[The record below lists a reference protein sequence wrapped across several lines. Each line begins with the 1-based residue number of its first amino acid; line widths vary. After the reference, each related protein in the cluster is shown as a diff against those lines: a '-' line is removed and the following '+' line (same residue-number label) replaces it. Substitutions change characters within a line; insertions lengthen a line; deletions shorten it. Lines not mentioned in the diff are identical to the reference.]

1 MRQCAI
7 NENIMGMIIKIAWR
21 NIWRN
26 IMRSLVVIGA
36 IIIGIWS
43 IIFLVGMVNGM
54 IESYINNAI
63 KNEVSH
69 IKIHH
74 PDFIN
79 DKESKYFI
87 SDITAIKNEVDSIT
101 GVKAVSY
108 KTITNA
114 MISSSH
120 AGRGIMAIGVV
131 PKYETNVSGVSQK
144 MIAGKYLTDTKKNQ
158 ILISKRTAKKL
169 KVKLRSKVVLTF
181 QNLDNEITMGAFRV
195 VGMFET
201 GNNIYDE
208 SIVFVCQKD
217 LNTLLDIN
225 GNGHEVAI
233 LIDDLSELDSIQAKI
248 SKMYPDLLVRNYKE
262 VQPELALFQS
272 QIKMAGII
280 YMVIFMLA
288 LVFGIINTMMM
299 AVLERVRELGMLM
312 SVGMNKMKIFMMIV
326 VETILLAMVAA
337 PVGLIL
343 GYMTTS
349 YFNKNGINLF
359 FYSEEG
365 MKQFGFDNF
374 IYPNV
379 PTDTYWQLVVA
390 VSLTALLGSLYPAW
404 KAIRLRPVE
413 AIRGSFETRDG
424 LMVWLFKF
432 LRNKIRSIWT

>member
-1 MRQCAI
+1 MSTI
-7 NENIMGMIIKIAWR
+7 VKIAWR

-26 IMRSLVVIGA
+26 ITRSLVVIGA

-54 IESYINNAI
+54 IESYIDNAI

-74 PDFIN
+74 PDFVMDREN
-79 DKESKYFI
+79 QYFI
-87 SDITAIKNEVDSIT
+87 PDIVTVKNSVDTIS
-101 GVKAVSY
+101 GVKAVSF

-114 MISSSH
+114 MIGSSH
-120 AGRGIMAIGVV
+120 SSRGISAIGVV
-131 PKYETNVSGVSQK
+131 PKYEVNVSGVSQR
-144 MIAGKYLTDTKKNQ
+144 ILEGEYLSDKKKNR
-158 ILISKRTAKKL
+158 IIISKKTAEKL

-181 QNLDNEITMGAFRV
+181 QNLENEITMGAFRV
-195 VGMFET
+195 TGIFET

-208 SIVFVCQKD
+208 SVVFVHQKD
-217 LNTLLDIN
+217 INSLLNIN

-233 LIDDLSELDSIQAKI
+233 LINDLSDLDRIQDRILKLF
-248 SKMYPDLLVRNYKE
+248 PDLLVRNYKE

-288 LVFGIINTMMM
+288 LIFGIINTMMM

-312 SVGMNKMKIFMMIV
+312 SVGMNKGKVFMMIV
-326 VETILLAMVAA
+326 VETILLAIIAA
-337 PVGLIL
+337 PIGLLL
-343 GYMTTS
+343 GYVTTG

-365 MKQFGFDNF
+365 MKQFGFDKF
-374 IYPNV
+374 IYPMV
-379 PTDTYWQLVVA
+379 PTETYWQLVVA

-404 KAIRLRPVE
+404 KAVRLRPVE
-413 AIRGSFETRDG
+413 AIRGSFETRAG
-424 LMVWLFKF
+424 IMVSLVIF
-432 LRNKIRSIWT
+432 LRKKIRSIWT

>member
-1 MRQCAI
+1 MSTI
-7 NENIMGMIIKIAWR
+7 LKIAWR

-26 IMRSLVVIGA
+26 LTRSLVVIGA
-36 IIIGIWS
+36 IVIGIWS

-54 IESYINNAI
+54 IDSYVDNAI

-74 PDFIN
+74 PEFIN
-79 DKESKYFI
+79 DKESKFYI
-87 SDITAIKNEVDSIT
+87 SDVNHVKTIVDTIS

-108 KTITNA
+108 KTILNA

-120 AGRGIMAIGVV
+120 SGRGISAIGVV
-131 PKYETNVSGVSQK
+131 PKDEVMVSGVSNR
-144 MIAGKYLTDTKKNQ
+144 IIEGNYLSDTKKNQ
-158 ILISKRTAKKL
+158 IIISKRTAEKL

-181 QNLDNEITMGAFRV
+181 QNLENEITMGAFRI
-195 VGMFET
+195 VGLFET

-208 SIVFVCQKD
+208 SVVFVNQKD
-217 LNTLLDIN
+217 INKLLDFE
-225 GNGHEVAI
+225 GNGHELAI
-233 LIDDLSELDSIQAKI
+233 LINDLSDLDKIQIRIATLF
-248 SKMYPDLLVRNYKE
+248 PNLLVRTYKE

-288 LVFGIINTMMM
+288 LIFGIINTMMM

-312 SVGMNKMKIFMMIV
+312 SVGMNKGKVFLMIV
-326 VETILLAMVAA
+326 VETLLLAMVAG
-337 PVGLIL
+337 PVGLVL
-343 GYMTTS
+343 GYFTTS

-365 MKQFGFDNF
+365 MKQFGFDKF

-379 PTDTYWQLVVA
+379 HVETYYQLVVA
-390 VSLTALLGSLYPAW
+390 VSLTALLGSMYPAW

-413 AIRGSFETRDG
+413 AIRGSFTSEK
-424 LMVWLFKF
+424 LKLFKKLF
-432 LRNKIRSIWT
+432 SLIKNKTQKNESNSN

>member
-1 MRQCAI
+1 
-7 NENIMGMIIKIAWR
+7 MGMIIKIAWR

-26 IMRSLVVIGA
+26 LTRSLVVIGA

-54 IESYINNAI
+54 IDSYVDNAI

-74 PDFIN
+74 PEFIK
-79 DKESKYFI
+79 DKESKYYIPDVI
-87 SDITAIKNEVDSIT
+87 SVKNMVDTIT
-101 GVKAVSY
+101 GVKAVSF
-108 KTITNA
+108 KTIINA

-120 AGRGIMAIGVV
+120 SGRGISAIGVV
-131 PKYETNVSGVSQK
+131 PKDEVMVSGVSDRIIK
-144 MIAGKYLTDTKKNQ
+144 GNYLSGTKKNQ
-158 ILISKRTAKKL
+158 IIISKRTAEKL

-181 QNLDNEITMGAFRV
+181 QNLENEITMGAFRI
-195 VGMFET
+195 VGLFET
-201 GNNIYDE
+201 GNNMYDE
-208 SIVFVCQKD
+208 SVVFVNQND
-217 LNTLLDIN
+217 INNLLDFN
-225 GNGHEVAI
+225 GNGHEIAI
-233 LIDDLSELDSIQAKI
+233 LINDLSDLDKIQKNIATLF
-248 SKMYPDLLVRNYKE
+248 PNLLVRTYKE

-288 LVFGIINTMMM
+288 LIFGIINTMMM

-312 SVGMNKMKIFMMIV
+312 SVGMNKGKVFIMIV
-326 VETILLAMVAA
+326 VETILLAMVAG
-337 PVGLIL
+337 PVGLFL
-343 GYMTTS
+343 GYFTTN
-349 YFNKNGINLF
+349 YFHKHGINLF

-365 MKQFGFDNF
+365 MKQFGLNKF

-379 PTDTYWQLVVA
+379 EPETYYQLVVA

-413 AIRGSFETRDG
+413 AIRGSFTSEKLR
-424 LMVWLFKF
+424 LFHTLFSFIK
-432 LRNKIRSIWT
+432 NKKLKK

>member
-1 MRQCAI
+1 MSTI
-7 NENIMGMIIKIAWR
+7 LKIAWR

-26 IMRSLVVIGA
+26 LTRSLVVIGA
-36 IIIGIWS
+36 IVIGIWS

-54 IESYINNAI
+54 IDSYVDNAI

-74 PDFIN
+74 PEFIK
-79 DKESKYFI
+79 DKESKFYI
-87 SDITAIKNEVDSIT
+87 SDVNNVKTIVDTIS

-108 KTITNA
+108 KTILNA

-120 AGRGIMAIGVV
+120 SGRGISAIGVV
-131 PKYETNVSGVSQK
+131 PKDEVLVSGVSSR
-144 MIAGKYLTDTKKNQ
+144 INEGNYLSDKKKNQ
-158 ILISKRTAKKL
+158 IIISKRTAEKL

-181 QNLDNEITMGAFRV
+181 QNLENEITMGAFRI
-195 VGMFET
+195 VGLFET

-208 SIVFVCQKD
+208 SVVFINLKD
-217 LNTLLDIN
+217 INKLLDFK

-233 LIDDLSELDSIQAKI
+233 LINDLSDLEKIQKSIAKL
-248 SKMYPDLLVRNYKE
+248 YPDLLVRTYKE

-288 LVFGIINTMMM
+288 LIFGIVNTMMM

-312 SVGMNKMKIFMMIV
+312 SVGMNKGKVFLMIV
-326 VETILLAMVAA
+326 VETLLLAMVAG

-343 GYMTTS
+343 GYFTTS

-365 MKQFGFDNF
+365 MKQFGFDKF

-379 PTDTYWQLVVA
+379 HIETYYQLVVA

-413 AIRGSFETRDG
+413 AIRGSFTSEK
-424 LMVWLFKF
+424 LKLFTKLFF
-432 LRNKIRSIWT
+432 LIKNKIQKNGSNSN

>member
-1 MRQCAI
+1 MSTI
-7 NENIMGMIIKIAWR
+7 LKIAWR

-26 IMRSLVVIGA
+26 LTRSLVVIGA
-36 IIIGIWS
+36 IVIGIWS

-54 IESYINNAI
+54 IDSYVDNAI

-74 PDFIN
+74 PEFIK
-79 DKESKYFI
+79 DKESKFYI
-87 SDITAIKNEVDSIT
+87 SDVNHVKSGVDTIS

-108 KTITNA
+108 KTILNA

-120 AGRGIMAIGVV
+120 SGRGISAIGVV
-131 PKYETNVSGVSQK
+131 PKDEVMVSGVSNRISEGNYFSDK
-144 MIAGKYLTDTKKNQ
+144 KKNQ
-158 ILISKRTAKKL
+158 IIISKRTAEKL

-181 QNLDNEITMGAFRV
+181 QNLENEITMGAFRI
-195 VGMFET
+195 VGLFET

-208 SIVFVCQKD
+208 SVVFVNQKD
-217 LNTLLDIN
+217 INKLLDFE

-233 LIDDLSELDSIQAKI
+233 LINDLSDLEKIQKKIAKL
-248 SKMYPDLLVRNYKE
+248 YPDLLVRTYKE

-288 LVFGIINTMMM
+288 LIFGIINTMMM

-312 SVGMNKMKIFMMIV
+312 SVGMNKGKVFLMIV
-326 VETILLAMVAA
+326 VETILLAMVAG
-337 PVGLIL
+337 PVGLVL
-343 GYMTTS
+343 GYFTNS

-365 MKQFGFDNF
+365 MKQFGLSKF

-379 PTDTYWQLVVA
+379 HVETYYQLVLA
-390 VSLTALLGSLYPAW
+390 VSVTALLGSLYPAW

-413 AIRGSFETRDG
+413 AIRGSFTSEK
-424 LMVWLFKF
+424 LKLFKKLF
-432 LRNKIRSIWT
+432 SLIKNKIQKNESNSN

>member
-1 MRQCAI
+1 
-7 NENIMGMIIKIAWR
+7 MIIKIAWR

-26 IMRSLVVIGA
+26 LTRSLVVIGA

-54 IESYINNAI
+54 VDSYVDNAI

-74 PDFIN
+74 PEFIK
-79 DKESKYFI
+79 DKESKYYIPDVI
-87 SDITAIKNEVDSIT
+87 SVKNMVDTIT
-101 GVKAVSY
+101 GVKAVSF
-108 KTITNA
+108 KTTINA

-120 AGRGIMAIGVV
+120 SGRGISAIGVV
-131 PKYETNVSGVSQK
+131 PKDEIMVSGVSNRIIK
-144 MIAGKYLTDTKKNQ
+144 GNYLSGTKKNQ
-158 ILISKRTAKKL
+158 IIISKRTAEKL

-181 QNLDNEITMGAFRV
+181 QNLENEITMGAFRI
-195 VGMFET
+195 VGLFET
-201 GNNIYDE
+201 GNNMYDE
-208 SIVFVCQKD
+208 SVVFVNQ
-217 LNTLLDIN
+217 NEINNLLDFN
-225 GNGHEVAI
+225 GNGHEIAI
-233 LIDDLSELDSIQAKI
+233 LINDLSDLDKIQKNIATLF
-248 SKMYPDLLVRNYKE
+248 PNLLVRTYKE

-288 LVFGIINTMMM
+288 LIFGIINTMMM

-312 SVGMNKMKIFMMIV
+312 SVGMNKGKVFMMIV
-326 VETILLAMVAA
+326 VETILLAMVAG

-343 GYMTTS
+343 GYFTTS
-349 YFNKNGINLF
+349 YFHKQGINLF

-365 MKQFGFDNF
+365 MKQFGFDKF

-379 PTDTYWQLVVA
+379 EPETYYQLVVA
-390 VSLTALLGSLYPAW
+390 VSLTALLGSFYPAW

-413 AIRGSFETRDG
+413 AIRGSFTSEKLR
-424 LMVWLFKF
+424 LFQKLF
-432 LRNKIRSIWT
+432 TFIKNKKLKK

>member
-1 MRQCAI
+1 
-7 NENIMGMIIKIAWR
+7 MGMIIKIAWR

-26 IMRSLVVIGA
+26 LTRSLVVIGA

-54 IESYINNAI
+54 IDSYVDNAI

-74 PDFIN
+74 PEFIK
-79 DKESKYFI
+79 DKESKYYIPDVI
-87 SDITAIKNEVDSIT
+87 SVKNMVDTIT
-101 GVKAVSY
+101 GVKAVSF
-108 KTITNA
+108 KTIINA

-120 AGRGIMAIGVV
+120 SGRGISAIGVV
-131 PKYETNVSGVSQK
+131 PKGEVMVSGVSDRIIK
-144 MIAGKYLTDTKKNQ
+144 GNYLSGTKKNQ
-158 ILISKRTAKKL
+158 IIISKRTAEKL

-181 QNLDNEITMGAFRV
+181 QNLENEITMGAFRI
-195 VGMFET
+195 VGLFET
-201 GNNIYDE
+201 GNNMYDE
-208 SIVFVCQKD
+208 SVVFVNQND
-217 LNTLLDIN
+217 INNLLDFN
-225 GNGHEVAI
+225 GNGHEIAI
-233 LIDDLSELDSIQAKI
+233 LINDLSDLDKIQKNIATLF
-248 SKMYPDLLVRNYKE
+248 PNLLVRTYKE

-288 LVFGIINTMMM
+288 LIFGIINTMMM

-312 SVGMNKMKIFMMIV
+312 SVGMNKGKVFNMIV
-326 VETILLAMVAA
+326 VETILLAMVAG
-337 PVGLIL
+337 PVGLTL
-343 GYMTTS
+343 GYFTTS
-349 YFNKNGINLF
+349 YFHKQGINLF

-365 MKQFGFDNF
+365 MKQFGFDKF

-379 PTDTYWQLVVA
+379 EPETYYQLVVA

-413 AIRGSFETRDG
+413 AIRGSFTSEKLR
-424 LMVWLFKF
+424 LFHTLFAFIK
-432 LRNKIRSIWT
+432 NKKLKK

>member
-1 MRQCAI
+1 
-7 NENIMGMIIKIAWR
+7 MILKIAWR

-26 IMRSLVVIGA
+26 ITRSLVVMGA

-54 IESYINNAI
+54 IESYIDNAI

-74 PDFIN
+74 PEFIK
-79 DKESKYFI
+79 DKESKFYI
-87 SDITAIKNEVDSIT
+87 SDIAHVKTIVDTIS

-108 KTITNA
+108 KTITNT

-120 AGRGIMAIGVV
+120 AGRGISAIGVV
-131 PKYETNVSGVSQK
+131 PKNEVKVSGVSQH
-144 MIAGKYLTDTKKNQ
+144 IVEGNYLIDSKKNQ
-158 ILISKRTAKKL
+158 ILISKRIAKKL

-181 QNLDNEITMGAFRV
+181 QNLENEITMGAFRV
-195 VGMFET
+195 VGLFET

-208 SIVFVCQKD
+208 SVVFIRQKD
-217 LNTLLDIN
+217 INNLLGMN
-225 GNGHEVAI
+225 GYGHEVAI
-233 LIDDLSELDSIQAKI
+233 LVDDLVDLDRIQKSIALLFPQ
-248 SKMYPDLLVRNYKE
+248 LLVRNYKE
-262 VQPELALFQS
+262 VQPELGLFQS
-272 QIKMAGII
+272 QIKMVGII

-288 LVFGIINTMMM
+288 LIFGIINTMMM

-312 SVGMNKMKIFMMIV
+312 SVGMNKGKVFLMIV
-326 VETILLAMVAA
+326 IETLFLAIISA
-337 PVGLIL
+337 PIGLFL
-343 GYMTTS
+343 GYLTTS
-349 YFNKNGINLF
+349 YFHKNGINLF

-365 MKQFGFDNF
+365 MKQFGFDKF

-379 PTDTYWQLVVA
+379 PTETFWQLVVA

-413 AIRGSFETRDG
+413 AIRGSFTSEKSRFFSRT
-424 LMVWLFKF
+424 MNYIQNKLFNRK
-432 LRNKIRSIWT
+432 S

>member
-1 MRQCAI
+1 
-7 NENIMGMIIKIAWR
+7 MGMIIKIAWR

-26 IMRSLVVIGA
+26 ITRSLVVIGA
-36 IIIGIWS
+36 IVIGIWS
-43 IIFLVGMVNGM
+43 IIFLVSMVNGM
-54 IESYINNAI
+54 IESYIDNAI

-79 DKESKYFI
+79 DKESKFFI
-87 SDITAIKNEVDSIT
+87 TDIATKKSIVDSIT

-108 KTITNA
+108 KTVTNS

-120 AGRGIMAIGVV
+120 AGRGITAIGVV
-131 PKYETNVSGVSQK
+131 PKDELNVSGVSQK
-144 MIAGKYLTDTKKNQ
+144 IVAGNYLSDTKKNQ

-181 QNLDNEITMGAFRV
+181 QNLENEITMGAFRV
-195 VGMFET
+195 IGVFET

-208 SIVFVCQKD
+208 SVVFVRQKD
-217 LNTLLDIN
+217 INTLLEIN

-233 LIDDLSELDSIQAKI
+233 LINNLPELESIQTEI
-248 SKMYPDLLVRNYKE
+248 TKMFPGLLVRNYKE

-288 LVFGIINTMMM
+288 LIFGIINTMMM

-312 SVGMNKMKIFMMIV
+312 SVGMNKVKVFMMIV
-326 VETILLAMVAA
+326 VETILLAIVAA
-337 PVGLIL
+337 PVGLFL
-343 GYMTTS
+343 GYITTS

-365 MKQFGFDNF
+365 MKQFGFDKF

-390 VSLTALLGSLYPAW
+390 VSVTALLGSLYPAW
-404 KAIRLRPVE
+404 KAVRLRPVE
-413 AIRGSFETRDG
+413 AIRGSFETRAG
-424 LMVWLFKF
+424 LVVSLFTF
-432 LRNKIRSIWT
+432 LRNKIRMIWT

>member
-1 MRQCAI
+1 MSTI
-7 NENIMGMIIKIAWR
+7 LKIAWR

-26 IMRSLVVIGA
+26 LTRSLVVIGA
-36 IIIGIWS
+36 IVIGIWS

-54 IESYINNAI
+54 IDSYVDNAI

-74 PDFIN
+74 PAFIK
-79 DKESKYFI
+79 DKESKFYI
-87 SDITAIKNEVDSIT
+87 SDVKNVKTIVDTIS

-108 KTITNA
+108 KTILNA
-114 MISSSH
+114 MIGSSH
-120 AGRGIMAIGVV
+120 AGRGISAIGVV
-131 PKYETNVSGVSQK
+131 PKDEVLVSGVSSR
-144 MIAGKYLTDTKKNQ
+144 IGEGNYLSDNKKNQ
-158 ILISKRTAKKL
+158 IIISKRTAEKL

-181 QNLDNEITMGAFRV
+181 QNLENEITMGAFRI
-195 VGMFET
+195 VGLFET

-208 SIVFVCQKD
+208 SVVFINQKD
-217 LNTLLDIN
+217 INKLLDFE
-225 GNGHEVAI
+225 GNGHGVAI
-233 LIDDLSELDSIQAKI
+233 LINDLSDLEKIQKNIATL
-248 SKMYPDLLVRNYKE
+248 YPDLLVRTYKE
-262 VQPELALFQS
+262 VQPELDLFQS

-288 LVFGIINTMMM
+288 LIFGIINTMMM

-312 SVGMNKMKIFMMIV
+312 SVGMNKGKVFLMIV
-326 VETILLAMVAA
+326 VETLLLAMVAG

-343 GYMTTS
+343 GYFTTS

-365 MKQFGFDNF
+365 MKQFGFDKF

-379 PTDTYWQLVVA
+379 HIETYYQLVVA

-413 AIRGSFETRDG
+413 AIRGSFTSEK
-424 LMVWLFKF
+424 LKLFKKLFF
-432 LRNKIRSIWT
+432 LIKNKIQKNGSNSN

>member
-1 MRQCAI
+1 
-7 NENIMGMIIKIAWR
+7 MGMIIKIAWR

-26 IMRSLVVIGA
+26 LTRSLVVIGA

-54 IESYINNAI
+54 IDSYVDNAI

-74 PDFIN
+74 PEFIK
-79 DKESKYFI
+79 DKESKYYIPDVI
-87 SDITAIKNEVDSIT
+87 SVKNMVDTIT
-101 GVKAVSY
+101 GVKAVSF
-108 KTITNA
+108 KTIINA

-120 AGRGIMAIGVV
+120 SGRGISAIGVV
-131 PKYETNVSGVSQK
+131 PKDEVMVSGVSDRIIK
-144 MIAGKYLTDTKKNQ
+144 GNYLSGTKKNQ
-158 ILISKRTAKKL
+158 IIISKRTAEKL

-181 QNLDNEITMGAFRV
+181 QNLENEITMGAFRI
-195 VGMFET
+195 VGLFET
-201 GNNIYDE
+201 GNNMYDE
-208 SIVFVCQKD
+208 SVVFVNQND
-217 LNTLLDIN
+217 INNLLDFN
-225 GNGHEVAI
+225 GNGHEIAI
-233 LIDDLSELDSIQAKI
+233 LINDLSDLDKIQKNIATLF
-248 SKMYPDLLVRNYKE
+248 PNLLVRTYKE

-288 LVFGIINTMMM
+288 LIFGIINTMMM

-312 SVGMNKMKIFMMIV
+312 SVGMNKGKVFIMIV
-326 VETILLAMVAA
+326 VETILLAMVAG
-337 PVGLIL
+337 PVGLFL
-343 GYMTTS
+343 GYFTTN
-349 YFNKNGINLF
+349 YFHKHGINLF

-365 MKQFGFDNF
+365 MKQFGFDKF

-379 PTDTYWQLVVA
+379 EPETYYQLVVA

-413 AIRGSFETRDG
+413 AIRGSFTSEKLR
-424 LMVWLFKF
+424 LFHTLFAFIK
-432 LRNKIRSIWT
+432 NKKLKK

>member
-1 MRQCAI
+1 MI
-7 NENIMGMIIKIAWR
+7 TIIKIAWR

-26 IMRSLVVIGA
+26 LTRSLVVIGA

-54 IESYINNAI
+54 IDSYVDNAI

-74 PDFIN
+74 PEFIK
-79 DKESKYFI
+79 DKESKFYI
-87 SDITAIKNEVDSIT
+87 SDVIKVKNMVDTIS

-108 KTITNA
+108 KTIINA

-120 AGRGIMAIGVV
+120 SGRGISVIGVV
-131 PKYETNVSGVSQK
+131 PKNEINVSGVPERI
-144 MIAGKYLTDTKKNQ
+144 IAGKYISNANKNQ
-158 ILISKRTAKKL
+158 IIISKRTAEKL

-181 QNLDNEITMGAFRV
+181 QNIENEITMGAFRI
-195 VGMFET
+195 VGLFET

-208 SIVFVCQKD
+208 SVVFVHQQD
-217 LNTLLDIN
+217 INILLDLN
-225 GNGHEVAI
+225 GNGHEIAI
-233 LIDDLSELDSIQAKI
+233 LLDDLSDLDSVQHIIAKLTP
-248 SKMYPDLLVRNYKE
+248 KLLVRNYKE
-262 VQPELALFQS
+262 IQPELALFQS

-288 LVFGIINTMMM
+288 LIFGIINTMMM

-312 SVGMNKMKIFMMIV
+312 SVGMNKGKVFLMIV
-326 VETILLAMVAA
+326 VETILLAMVAG
-337 PVGLIL
+337 PVGLVL
-343 GYMTTS
+343 GYFTTS
-349 YFNKNGINLF
+349 YFHERGINLF

-365 MKQFGFDNF
+365 MKQFGFDKF

-379 PTDTYWQLVVA
+379 QPETYYQLVIA

-413 AIRGSFETRDG
+413 AIRGSFVSEKMR
-424 LMVWLFKF
+424 LFQKLF
-432 LRNKIRSIWT
+432 TFIKNKKLKK